1 MIENLTIPRVLNLSD
16 TADRRLLKEAAER
29 SPALLALINRYLDD
43 YLRLFP
49 EAHFRKIYSGG
60 IIGVTSK
67 SNATA
72 GSDILRMLQLT
83 ERLVALEKYQ
93 GFPCLLNG
101 FRNPTQFES
110 TRFEVAVASWCDSR
124 RVTVSLAFSP
134 TVSRKGRQK
143 TPELLWET
151 TLGDLYYECK
161 REHLNESAIKRR
173 MERLMNVIEAA
184 YTECGQWDPVS
195 RVDVRIGQPAKD
207 GVERLIRELIRTL
220 HAKQSSSDSERI
232 EQGVVSIDVG
242 ARTTPCPI
250 VENSMRMMSV
260 QVGSDKPTKLDDS
273 NARFSLTMS
282 LFGHRLRLLTKLI
295 RDARSQL
302 PDSTNGG
309 IFLDIGAGEQ
319 FRVKLGQLLGHSVY
333 ANTPFASLWS
343 HDAPECFVW
352 RQGQPFDD
360 RLLVPRT

>member
-1 MIENLTIPRVLNLSD
+1 VQHLSHRGVPCGCALLRQSQKLPPLHQIQSDGAQEVEDGPIWYKGNREARGLRFEHANAKSQAFFSVSPPAPMIENLTIPRVLNLSD
-16 TADRRLLKEAAER
+16 TADRCLLKEAAER

-49 EAHFRKIYSGG
+49 EAHFQKIYSGG

-151 TLGDLYYECK
+151 TLGDLYCECK
-161 REHLNESAIKRR
+161 REHLNAIPF
-173 MERLMNVIEAA
+173 N
-184 YTECGQWDPVS
+184 
-195 RVDVRIGQPAKD
+195 
-207 GVERLIRELIRTL
+207 
-220 HAKQSSSDSERI
+220 
-232 EQGVVSIDVG
+232 G
-242 ARTTPCPI
+242 A
-250 VENSMRMMSV
+250 
-260 QVGSDKPTKLDDS
+260 
-273 NARFSLTMS
+273 
-282 LFGHRLRLLTKLI
+282 
-295 RDARSQL
+295 
-302 PDSTNGG
+302 
-309 IFLDIGAGEQ
+309 
-319 FRVKLGQLLGHSVY
+319 
-333 ANTPFASLWS
+333 
-343 HDAPECFVW
+343 
-352 RQGQPFDD
+352 
-360 RLLVPRT
+360 